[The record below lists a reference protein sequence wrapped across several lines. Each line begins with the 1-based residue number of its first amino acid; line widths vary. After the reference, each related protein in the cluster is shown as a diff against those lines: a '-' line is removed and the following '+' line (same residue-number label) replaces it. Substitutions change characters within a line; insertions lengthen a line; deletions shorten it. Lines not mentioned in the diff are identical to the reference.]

1 MATDRTRTSIANMAA
16 DFLDTNQIGQID
28 DDFGD
33 AAIYRRNYNE
43 AVETVI
49 AEFTWNSATAR
60 ARLNPLTMSD
70 DWLISENDFQNA
82 FAWPSDCIAPVDIN
96 GRPIDDMR
104 WANETIAVVDSHGNV
119 TSRRKVLYCNFPG
132 PILLRYK
139 CFVEPRDMSAHLAK
153 AVALELA
160 LRCTGKLN
168 NSTTK
173 VQQLELAYAEATKG
187 STRRVGGYQ
196 VDSRANRPQQAR
208 QLPTTGQRARA
219 GQGL

>member
-33 AAIYRRNYNE
+33 AEIYKRNYNE

-49 AEFTWNSATAR
+49 AEFTWNTATAR
-60 ARLNPLTMSD
+60 ARLNPLAATPEMA
-70 DWLISENDFQNA
+70 LGENGFENV

-96 GRPIDDMR
+96 DRPIDDLR

-160 LRCTGKLN
+160 IRCTGKLK

-173 VQQLELAYAEATKG
+173 KAELENSYAEATKG

-196 VDSRANRPQQAR
+196 VDSRANRPLPQR

-219 GQGL
+219 GHGL

>member
-16 DFLDTNQIGQID
+16 DLLDTNQIGQID

-33 AAIYRRNYNE
+33 AEIYKRNYNE

-60 ARLNPLTMSD
+60 AKLNPLMAGEDLLTTD
-70 DWLISENDFQNA
+70 TGFQNA

-96 GRPIDDMR
+96 DRPIDNLH
-104 WANETIAVVDSHGNV
+104 WSNETIAVVDQHGNV
-119 TSRRKVLYCNFPG
+119 TSRRKILYCDFPG

-139 CFVEPRDMSAHLAK
+139 CLVEPRDMSAHLAK
-153 AVALELA
+153 AVAIELA
-160 LRCTGKLN
+160 IRCTGKLN

-173 VQQLELAYAEATKG
+173 AQQLDTAYAEATKG
-187 STRRVGGYQ
+187 SVRRVGGFQ
-196 VDSRANRPQQAR
+196 VDSRANRPLPQR

>member
-1 MATDRTRTSIANMAA
+1 MANDRTRTSIANMAA

-33 AAIYRRNYNE
+33 AEIFKRNYAE

-60 ARLNPLTMSD
+60 AKLNPLAITD
-70 DWLISENDFQNA
+70 DWLIAENDFQNA

-96 GRPIDDMR
+96 GRPIDEIN
-104 WANETIAVVDSHGNV
+104 WTNETIAIVDSHGNV
-119 TSRRKVLYCNFPG
+119 TSRRKVLYCNFAG

-139 CFVEPRDMSAHLAK
+139 CLVEPRDMSAHLAK

-173 VQQLELAYAEATKG
+173 KAELENSYAEATKG
-187 STRRVGGYQ
+187 SVRRVGGYQ
-196 VDSRANRPQQAR
+196 VDSRANRPLPRR
-208 QLPTTGQRARA
+208 QLPTTGARARA
-219 GQGL
+219 GEGL